1 MGSAPLVS
9 TYSIAACDLERGE
22 WGVGVQ
28 SKFLAAGSIVPWA
41 EPGVGAVAT
50 QALANPRY
58 GPDGLALLRDGL
70 SADETIA
77 ALVAAD
83 EGRDDRQV
91 GVVDAQGRAAT
102 YTGKACLDWA
112 GGTSGPGYAAQ
123 GNILVSE
130 ETVAG
135 LVHGFEAGAGR
146 PLAERLVD
154 ALAAAQL
161 AGGDRRGQQ
170 AAGLL
175 VVQKDGGYGG
185 MDDVLV
191 DLRVD
196 DHPEPVAELKRL
208 YGMHQLLF
216 GKTPTDE
223 WLPVDEALAEELQ
236 ARLAALGYTDPSLEK
251 SFNEWAGTA
260 NLEDRVNGVDRIDP
274 VVLDRAPQALE
285 PLAVAR
291 EPDAAGPLAQRRD
304 RIGLGPGDDE
314 HRAVPFARKRV
325 HEELKPDRERESLV
339 RLLPAE
345 GHELLGRGVSRQHV
359 AVGDLPHRDVSHQRA
374 PVGARDGDRDRVR
387 PRERRAAVRGGEPR
401 RRRGGQG
408 RHEPRLR
415 KPAGPVPED
424 TGREAVRGDDDARP
438 LGRRLE
444 LAANDRVERQV
455 PERAVALPALVAG
468 LREQPLRLRLRAQV
482 RQGREPVH
490 AGEAVSRAPS
500 RLRVQEVAGENLGR
514 ILAEAEP
521 AILRTSSSRRIP

>member
-9 TYSIAACDLERGE
+9 TYSIAACDLERGQ

-77 ALVAAD
+77 ALVEAD

-102 YTGKACLDWA
+102 YTGKGCLDWA
-112 GGTSGPGYAAQ
+112 GGKSGHGYAAQ

-135 LVHGFEAGAGR
+135 LVHGFELGAGR

-175 VVQKDGGYGG
+175 IVQKDGGYGG

-196 DHPEPVAELKRL
+196 DHSEPVAELKRL

-216 GKTPTDE
+216 GKTPADE
-223 WLPVDEALAEELQ
+223 WLPVDEALAEELR
-236 ARLAALGYTDPSLEK
+236 ARLAALGYADPSLEK

-274 VVLDRAPQALE
+274 VVLTE
-285 PLAVAR
+285 
-291 EPDAAGPLAQRRD
+291 
-304 RIGLGPGDDE
+304 
-314 HRAVPFARKRV
+314 
-325 HEELKPDRERESLV
+325 
-339 RLLPAE
+339 
-345 GHELLGRGVSRQHV
+345 
-359 AVGDLPHRDVSHQRA
+359 
-374 PVGARDGDRDRVR
+374 
-387 PRERRAAVRGGEPR
+387 
-401 RRRGGQG
+401 
-408 RHEPRLR
+408 LR
-415 KPAGPVPED
+415 K
-424 TGREAVRGDDDARP
+424 
-438 LGRRLE
+438 L
-444 LAANDRVERQV
+444 
-455 PERAVALPALVAG
+455 
-468 LREQPLRLRLRAQV
+468 
-482 RQGREPVH
+482 
-490 AGEAVSRAPS
+490 
-500 RLRVQEVAGENLGR
+500 
-514 ILAEAEP
+514 
-521 AILRTSSSRRIP
+521 

>member
-1 MGSAPLVS
+1 MGSAPFVS
-9 TYSIAACDLERGE
+9 TYSIAACDLERGQ

-135 LVHGFEAGAGR
+135 LVNGFEAGAGR

-223 WLPVDEALAEELQ
+223 WLAVDEALAEELR

-274 VVLDRAPQALE
+274 VVLTE
-285 PLAVAR
+285 
-291 EPDAAGPLAQRRD
+291 
-304 RIGLGPGDDE
+304 
-314 HRAVPFARKRV
+314 
-325 HEELKPDRERESLV
+325 
-339 RLLPAE
+339 
-345 GHELLGRGVSRQHV
+345 
-359 AVGDLPHRDVSHQRA
+359 
-374 PVGARDGDRDRVR
+374 
-387 PRERRAAVRGGEPR
+387 
-401 RRRGGQG
+401 
-408 RHEPRLR
+408 LR
-415 KPAGPVPED
+415 K
-424 TGREAVRGDDDARP
+424 
-438 LGRRLE
+438 L
-444 LAANDRVERQV
+444 
-455 PERAVALPALVAG
+455 
-468 LREQPLRLRLRAQV
+468 
-482 RQGREPVH
+482 
-490 AGEAVSRAPS
+490 
-500 RLRVQEVAGENLGR
+500 
-514 ILAEAEP
+514 
-521 AILRTSSSRRIP
+521 

>member
-41 EPGVGAVAT
+41 EPRVGAVAT

-77 ALVAAD
+77 ALVEAD

-112 GGTSGPGYAAQ
+112 GGKSGPGYAAQ

-216 GKTPTDE
+216 GKTPADE
-223 WLPVDEALAEELQ
+223 WLPVDEALGEELR

-260 NLEDRVNGVDRIDP
+260 NLEDRVTGVERIDP
-274 VVLDRAPQALE
+274 VVLSELRSA
-285 PLAVAR
+285 
-291 EPDAAGPLAQRRD
+291 
-304 RIGLGPGDDE
+304 
-314 HRAVPFARKRV
+314 KR
-325 HEELKPDRERESLV
+325 
-339 RLLPAE
+339 
-345 GHELLGRGVSRQHV
+345 
-359 AVGDLPHRDVSHQRA
+359 
-374 PVGARDGDRDRVR
+374 
-387 PRERRAAVRGGEPR
+387 
-401 RRRGGQG
+401 
-408 RHEPRLR
+408 
-415 KPAGPVPED
+415 
-424 TGREAVRGDDDARP
+424 
-438 LGRRLE
+438 
-444 LAANDRVERQV
+444 
-455 PERAVALPALVAG
+455 
-468 LREQPLRLRLRAQV
+468 
-482 RQGREPVH
+482 
-490 AGEAVSRAPS
+490 
-500 RLRVQEVAGENLGR
+500 
-514 ILAEAEP
+514 
-521 AILRTSSSRRIP
+521 

>member
-77 ALVAAD
+77 ALVDAD

-112 GGTSGPGYAAQ
+112 GGKTGPGYAAQ

-135 LVHGFEAGAGR
+135 LMHGFEANAGR
-146 PLAERLVD
+146 PLAERIVE

-175 VVQKDGGYGG
+175 VVRKDGGYGG

-196 DHPEPVAELKRL
+196 DHSEPVAELKRL

-216 GKTPTDE
+216 GKTPDDE
-223 WLPVDEALAEELQ
+223 WLPVDDALAEELR
-236 ARLAALGYTDPSLEK
+236 ARLAALGFADPSLEK
-251 SFNEWAGTA
+251 SFNQWAGTA
-260 NLEDRVNGVDRIDP
+260 NLEDRVTGVDRIDP
-274 VVLDRAPQALE
+274 IV
-285 PLAVAR
+285 
-291 EPDAAGPLAQRRD
+291 
-304 RIGLGPGDDE
+304 
-314 HRAVPFARKRV
+314 
-325 HEELKPDRERESLV
+325 
-339 RLLPAE
+339 
-345 GHELLGRGVSRQHV
+345 
-359 AVGDLPHRDVSHQRA
+359 
-374 PVGARDGDRDRVR
+374 
-387 PRERRAAVRGGEPR
+387 
-401 RRRGGQG
+401 
-408 RHEPRLR
+408 
-415 KPAGPVPED
+415 
-424 TGREAVRGDDDARP
+424 
-438 LGRRLE
+438 
-444 LAANDRVERQV
+444 
-455 PERAVALPALVAG
+455 
-468 LREQPLRLRLRAQV
+468 
-482 RQGREPVH
+482 
-490 AGEAVSRAPS
+490 
-500 RLRVQEVAGENLGR
+500 
-514 ILAEAEP
+514 LAE
-521 AILRTSSSRRIP
+521 LRSAKR